1 LGFSHPSQ
9 GTAFGGAFPSNSFLL
24 VFSNAIREIIA
35 TTQWISSL
43 NQHMSSPNQLG
54 YQHIASD
61 LYLMDFFVFLV
72 YQLGRLKQLW
82 LASVENAMHIS

>member
-1 LGFSHPSQ
+1 
-9 GTAFGGAFPSNSFLL
+9 
-24 VFSNAIREIIA
+24 
-35 TTQWISSL
+35 
-43 NQHMSSPNQLG
+43 MSSPNQLG

-72 YQLGRLKQLW
+72 YPLGRLKQLW